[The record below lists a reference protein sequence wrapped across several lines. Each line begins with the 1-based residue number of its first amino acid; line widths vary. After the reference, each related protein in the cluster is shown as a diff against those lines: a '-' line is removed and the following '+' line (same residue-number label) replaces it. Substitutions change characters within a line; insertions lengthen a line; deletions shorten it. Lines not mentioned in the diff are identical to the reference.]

1 MLEVFREIARRRH
14 RGETVAL
21 ATIVASRGSTPR
33 EVGTRMMIAI
43 DGATAGT
50 IGGGYGE
57 HQVCQIAPE
66 VIRAGRPRI
75 VHIEMT
81 AEIAASEGAICG
93 GVIDVLIE
101 PIGPPAV

>member
-1 MLEVFREIARRRH
+1 M
-14 RGETVAL
+14 AL
-21 ATIVASRGSTPR
+21 ATIIASWGSTPR
-33 EVGTRMMIAI
+33 EVGAKMMISA
-43 DGATAGT
+43 DGVITGT

-57 HQVCQIAPE
+57 HQVWQIAPE

-75 VHIEMT
+75 VRVEMT

-93 GVIDVLIE
+93 GVIDVLVE